1 MEYRIQQKATVW
13 IETTVEADNLEQAL
27 LAADKQINNGDFRED
42 PASFELVDEFW
53 WEDEQGESGTI

>member
-1 MEYRIQQKATVW
+1 MNYRIQQKATVW

-27 LAADKQINNGDFRED
+27 LAADEQINNGDFRED

>member
-1 MEYRIQQKATVW
+1 MEYRIQQKASIW

-27 LAADKQINNGDFRED
+27 LAADEQINNGDFRED

-53 WEDEQGESGTI
+53 WEDEQGESGTL